1 MILLQVAD
9 FSWFQWHAHPS
20 IILGLLAFG
29 GAYLLGVGPLRQ
41 RFQLGPYVEGWRV
54 SVFLLGVVVLMVALL
69 SPIHDLGERYLFS
82 FHMLQHMLLMLVFPP
97 LVLIGTPPWLLRPLL
112 RSPMVRKAASF
123 VTRPVAAFLIF
134 DAVLVFWHVPGLYDL
149 ALRERN
155 IHILEHV
162 TFMGA
167 AVLMW
172 WPVLSPMPELPRA
185 PYIGQMAYLFLVP
198 TVSAILGAFI
208 TFSESVWYDWYA
220 EAPRIWEIS
229 AKTDQEIGGLLMWVP
244 GGVVFMTALIIVFL
258 VWASKSESDDSARDT
273 IVAGDAGPE
282 GYDASYLKAPSLGMG
297 SQVRTDLGPSKTME
311 AYQ

>member
-9 FSWFQWHAHPS
+9 FSWTQWHAHPS

-41 RFQLGPYVEGWRV
+41 RYRLGPPVEGWRV
-54 SVFLLGVVVLMVALL
+54 SVFLLGVLVLMGALL

-112 RSPMVRKAASF
+112 RNTTVRGAASF

-134 DAVLVFWHVPGLYDL
+134 NTVLVFWHVPGLYDL

-155 IHILEHV
+155 IHILEHI

-167 AVLMW
+167 AVIMW
-172 WPVLSPMPELPRA
+172 WPVLSPMSELPRA
-185 PYIGQMAYLFLVP
+185 PYIGQMAYLFMVP

-244 GGVVFMTALIIVFL
+244 GGAVFMASLIIVFL
-258 VWASKSESDDSARDT
+258 VWAGRSESDDSARLT
-273 IVAGDAGPE
+273 NGAGSAGVKSYRTSHQQDSGPE
-282 GYDASYLKAPSLGMG
+282 RQIRANLG
-297 SQVRTDLGPSKTME
+297 STTSRE

>member
-9 FSWFQWHAHPS
+9 FSWTQWHAHPS

-41 RFQLGPYVEGWRV
+41 RYSLGPPVEGWRV
-54 SVFLLGVVVLMVALL
+54 SVFLLGVLVLMAALL

-97 LVLIGTPPWLLRPLL
+97 LVLIGTPTWLLRPLL
-112 RSPMVRKAASF
+112 KNPSVKQAVSF

-134 DAVLVFWHVPGLYDL
+134 NAVLVFWHVPGLYDL

-155 IHILEHV
+155 IHILEHI
-162 TFMGA
+162 TFIGA

-185 PYIGQMAYLFLVP
+185 PYIGQMAYLFMVP

-208 TFSESVWYDWYA
+208 TFSEAVWYDWYA

-244 GGVVFMTALIIVFL
+244 GGAVFMASLIIVFL
-258 VWASKSESDDSARDT
+258 VWAGRSESDDSARLTDKPGN
-273 IVAGDAGPE
+273 AGVQDYRMSFEQAPGPDSE
-282 GYDASYLKAPSLGMG
+282 IRAVLRSNTS
-297 SQVRTDLGPSKTME
+297 RE

>member
-9 FSWFQWHAHPS
+9 FSWAQWHAHPS

-41 RFQLGPYVEGWRV
+41 RYRLGPPVEGWRV
-54 SVFLLGVVVLMVALL
+54 SVFLLGVLVLMVALL
-69 SPIHDLGERYLFS
+69 SPIHDLGERFLFS

-97 LVLIGTPPWLLRPLL
+97 LALIGTPPWLLKPFL
-112 RSPMVRKAASF
+112 RNPTVRQAVSF

-134 DAVLVFWHVPGLYDL
+134 NTVLVFWHVPGLYDL

-172 WPVLSPMPELPRA
+172 WPVLSPMHELPRA
-185 PYIGQMAYLFLVP
+185 PYIGQMAYLFMVP

-244 GGVVFMTALIIVFL
+244 GGVVFMASLIIVFL
-258 VWASKSESDDSARDT
+258 VWAGKSESDDSAIGAAQADGAVLT
-273 IVAGDAGPE
+273 GHGAANLQGTGPGDQFQTKLRSSTTG
-282 GYDASYLKAPSLGMG
+282 
-297 SQVRTDLGPSKTME
+297 E

>member
-1 MILLQVAD
+1 MILLQVTD
-9 FSWFQWHAHPS
+9 FSWTQWHAHPS

-29 GAYLLGVGPLRQ
+29 GAYFLGVGPLRQ
-41 RFQLGPYVEGWRV
+41 RYRLGPPVEGWRV
-54 SVFLLGVVVLMVALL
+54 SVFLMGVLVLMAALL

-112 RSPMVRKAASF
+112 RNPRLRQAASF

-134 DAVLVFWHVPGLYDL
+134 NAVLVFWHVPGLYDL

-155 IHILEHV
+155 IHILEHI

-172 WPVLSPMPELPRA
+172 WPVLSPMSELPRA
-185 PYIGQMAYLFLVP
+185 PYIGQMAYLFMVP

-244 GGVVFMTALIIVFL
+244 GGAVFMASLIIVFL
-258 VWASKSESDDSARDT
+258 VWAGRSESDDSARMPKEADN
-273 IVAGDAGPE
+273 AGVKSYRMSYEQDSGPE
-282 GYDASYLKAPSLGMG
+282 
-297 SQVRTDLGPSKTME
+297 SQIRPDLG
-311 AYQ
+311 

>member
-1 MILLQVAD
+1 MAPLQVVD
-9 FSWFQWHAHPS
+9 FSWTQWHAHPS
-20 IILGLLAFG
+20 VIVGLLLFV
-29 GAYLLGVGPLRQ
+29 GAYLLGVGPLRNRYQ
-41 RFQLGPYVEGWRV
+41 WGPPVEGWRATT
-54 SVFLLGVVVLMVALL
+54 FLLGVLVLMAALL

-112 RSPMVRKAASF
+112 KNRMVKEAASF
-123 VTRPVAAFLIF
+123 ITRPVAAFLIF

-155 IHILEHV
+155 IHIVEHI
-162 TFMGA
+162 TFIGA

-208 TFSESVWYDWYA
+208 TFSESVWYDLYA

-244 GGVVFMTALIIVFL
+244 GGIVFMGALIVVFLI
-258 VWASKSESDDSARDT
+258 WASKSESSDIPHNSNNGREGGLQHHGDSYSQTQGR
-273 IVAGDAGPE
+273 P
-282 GYDASYLKAPSLGMG
+282 LG
-297 SQVRTDLGPSKTME
+297 
-311 AYQ
+311 A